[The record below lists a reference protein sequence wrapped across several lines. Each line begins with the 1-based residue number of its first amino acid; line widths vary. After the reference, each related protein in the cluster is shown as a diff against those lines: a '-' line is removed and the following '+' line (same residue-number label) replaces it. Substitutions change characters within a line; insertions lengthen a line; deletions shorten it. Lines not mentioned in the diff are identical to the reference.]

1 MEPPILNVPGE
12 LTFIMQA
19 GILRETVTVNSGDFS
34 IQKLKDLACNFLD
47 KKFPD
52 HGISKL
58 DQRLIFFRH
67 DYNFENILVP
77 VSTVSDVFDNGLIEI
92 VLAGN
97 NASDDTQMRP
107 HALMLHSYKSPTFC
121 DFCGEMLFGLV
132 RQGLKCEGCGLSF
145 HKRCVY
151 KIPNNCSHTRRRKS
165 STFLHTPQQSDQVG
179 VSLSIPNM
187 ATFQSTSPNRNRK
200 SPSLPPGRSLCT
212 EKLSTGKMKVPHRFE
227 IHSYTRPTVCFHCK
241 KLLKGIIRQ
250 GMQCKG

>member
-132 RQGLKCEGCGLSF
+132 RQGLKCEA
-145 HKRCVY
+145 
-151 KIPNNCSHTRRRKS
+151 
-165 STFLHTPQQSDQVG
+165 FLDIFLKT
-179 VSLSIPNM
+179 LL
-187 ATFQSTSPNRNRK
+187 TSY
-200 SPSLPPGRSLCT
+200 S
-212 EKLSTGKMKVPHRFE
+212 VWD
-227 IHSYTRPTVCFHCK
+227 VA
-241 KLLKGIIRQ
+241 
-250 GMQCKG
+250 